1 MIPHNYLSVSDV
13 EFSILG
19 SLASVAGDAR
29 NQPGWAWLTGSRGA
43 QVGGMALHYAARM
56 GHDAAITTLLAAK
69 ADIHA
74 TDWVRGEGG
83 AQGVG
88 ARGVLGSLI
97 DWCGLDFSARV
108 LGETQSVNHTPNP
121 QP

>member
-74 TDWVRGEGG
+74 EDTVRGEGG

-97 DWCGLDFSARV
+97 CRFCFDVSIGV
-108 LGETQSVNHTPNP
+108 LGETLPVNHTQNP
-121 QP
+121 KP